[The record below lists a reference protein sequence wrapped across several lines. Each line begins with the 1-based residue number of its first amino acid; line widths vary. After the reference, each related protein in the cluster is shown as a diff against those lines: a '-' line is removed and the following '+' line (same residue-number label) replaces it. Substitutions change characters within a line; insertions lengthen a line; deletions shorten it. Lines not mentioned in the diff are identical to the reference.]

1 MEPAVL
7 AASLLVGEVLLLSA
21 GFKVSRRAE
30 YASALASFT
39 ALERWPEPVRR
50 LVGLSVPLAELA
62 IATLILVPSTRVLGV
77 LAATIL
83 VGAFSAV
90 VALDRRPAVARCG
103 CWGSARLEV
112 PRSAYLVRNG
122 ILLAAAG
129 AALVGSFAVP
139 DTVPSSQD
147 QVLVAL
153 MMVPFALL
161 TLELPHFL
169 HIGSIRTVPR

>member
-7 AASLLVGEVLLLSA
+7 AASFLVGEVLLLSA
-21 GFKVSRRAE
+21 VFKVSRRAE

-50 LVGLSVPLAELA
+50 LAGLSVPLAEFA
-62 IATLILVPSTRVLGV
+62 IAALIFVPSTRVLGV
-77 LAATIL
+77 LAAAVL
-83 VGAFSAV
+83 VSGFSAV

-122 ILLAAAG
+122 VLLAAAG
-129 AALVGSFAVP
+129 AALLGSLAVP
-139 DTVPSSQD
+139 ASDLLD

-153 MMVPFALL
+153 MIIPFALL

-169 HIGSIRTVPR
+169 HIGSIRAVPR

>member
-7 AASLLVGEVLLLSA
+7 AASLLVAEVLLLSA
-21 GFKVSRRAE
+21 GFKLSRRAE

-39 ALERWPEPVRR
+39 ALERWPAPVRR
-50 LVGLSVPLAELA
+50 LVGLSVPLAEFA
-62 IATLILVPSTRVLGV
+62 IAALMLTAPTRALGAAAAVILVSG
-77 LAATIL
+77 
-83 VGAFSAV
+83 FSAV

-122 ILLAAAG
+122 VLLAAAA
-129 AALVGSFAVP
+129 AALLGSFAVP
-139 DTVPSSQD
+139 TPDLLD

-153 MMVPFALL
+153 MMIPFALL

-169 HIGSIRTVPR
+169 HIGSIRAVPR